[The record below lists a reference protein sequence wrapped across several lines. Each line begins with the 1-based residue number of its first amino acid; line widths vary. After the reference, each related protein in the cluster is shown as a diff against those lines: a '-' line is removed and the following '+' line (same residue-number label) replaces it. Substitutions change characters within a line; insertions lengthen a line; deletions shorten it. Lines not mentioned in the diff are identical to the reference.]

1 MRKRYAA
8 QYKFERF
15 ANLNGLIDSNEPGAA
30 KAKRKLAD
38 SWTSRQSNNV
48 RGFYNPKHAKVQA

>member
-8 QYKFERF
+8 QYKFERLD
-15 ANLNGLIDSNEPGAA
+15 NLNGLIDSNEPGAA

-38 SWTSRQSNNV
+38 SWTKRTPTNV
-48 RGFYNPKHAKVQA
+48 QGFYNKKEARK